1 MNLSLLLSEAAS
13 RSASDLHLKVGN
25 PPILRID
32 GKLVRMDA
40 PSLTPEDCDAALDD
54 ILTEQQKEAFLS
66 AKELDVPHILD
77 NVSRFRV
84 NVSREKG
91 ATRIVCRLIPLRI
104 PTIEELALP
113 AVLKDLVKHQYGL
126 VLVTGA
132 TGMGKSTTLAA
143 MVHEINR
150 QLPSHIVTIE
160 DPIEFVHEDVE
171 GIVTQRQL
179 RVDTN
184 SFANALR
191 TVLRQDPDTILVG
204 EMRDAETVQ
213 SAITAAETGH
223 LVMSTIQTNDAV
235 ETIHRILDFFPDS
248 KQRLVRTQFSSSLR
262 AVISQRLIP
271 RREGAGRVAACEV
284 MIATKLIRDIIRS
297 GNDIDRIPKLM
308 EEGKGVYGS
317 QTFDQALHD
326 LWDAEAIS
334 QRTALEYAT
343 NPQDLSLRF
352 RGFKPGK
359 LMKV

>member
-1 MNLSLLLSEAAS
+1 
-13 RSASDLHLKVGN
+13 LKAGN
-25 PPILRID
+25 PPVLRID

-40 PSLTPEDCDAALDD
+40 PPVEPEDCTHSLEER
-54 ILTEQQKEAFLS
+54 LSPEQVEAFHDH
-66 AKELDVPHILD
+66 KELDVPFILPGI
-77 NVSRFRV
+77 SRFRV
-84 NVSREKG
+84 NACWEQGNV
-91 ATRIVCRLIPLRI
+91 RIVFRLIPLRI
-104 PTIEELALP
+104 PTIEELLLP
-113 AVLKDLVKHQYGL
+113 PVLKELVKQQYGL

-150 QLPSHIVTIE
+150 QPPPHIVTIE
-160 DPIEFVHEDVE
+160 DPIEFVHEDLE

-179 RVDTN
+179 RIDTH
-184 SFANALR
+184 SFHDALR
-191 TVLRQDPDTILVG
+191 AVLRQDPDAILVG
-204 EMRDAETVQ
+204 EMRDPETVQ

-223 LVMSTIQTNDAV
+223 LVLSTMQTNDAV
-235 ETIHRILDFFPDS
+235 ETMHRIFDFFPDS

-271 RREGAGRVAACEV
+271 RREGIGRVAAAEV
-284 MIATKLIRDIIRS
+284 MIATKLIKDIIRS
-297 GNDIDRIPKLM
+297 GNDLERIPKLM
-308 EEGKGVYGS
+308 EEGKGIYGS

-326 LWDAEAIS
+326 LWEGEAIS